1 MKLEGRTA
9 VVTGA
14 SSGIGKAIALEL
26 ARRGCHVAL
35 AARRADRLADTASE
49 CRRYPIDV
57 FVRRTDVSSPDD
69 CHGLIDEVEE
79 QFAPVDILVN
89 NAGFALLDRIDAAD
103 GEDARRMIETNF
115 FGTFH
120 CIQAQLPYM
129 LSRGTGTIVNMSS
142 ITGLMGNAG
151 MGMYG
156 ATKFAVT
163 GMTEAL
169 RDEVIDRGIN
179 VVLICPGTTESE
191 FFLYAERGKIPAA
204 SRLVRGLEP
213 EDVARATCRAIE
225 RDSYRTIIPLTAR
238 LYIRFKEIAPRSAH
252 WLMRKV
258 SALLERR
265 GS

>member
-1 MKLEGRTA
+1 MKLQNRTA
-9 VVTGA
+9 VITGA

-26 ARRGCHVAL
+26 ARNGCNVAI

-49 CRRYPIDV
+49 CREHSVDV
-57 FVRRTDVSSPDD
+57 FVRRTDVTSRDD
-69 CHGLIDEVEE
+69 CFGLIEEVEE
-79 QFAPVDILVN
+79 QFAPVDILIN
-89 NAGFALLDRIDAAD
+89 NAGFALLDRIESAD
-103 GEDARRMIETNF
+103 IEDVRRMVETNI
-115 FGTFH
+115 FGMFH

-129 LSRGTGTIVNMSS
+129 IGRGSGAIVNVSS
-142 ITGLMGNAG
+142 IAGLMGYAG

-169 RDEVIDRGIN
+169 RDEVTDRGIE
-179 VVLICPGTTESE
+179 VLLVCPGTTESE

-204 SRLVRGLEP
+204 SRIVRGLAP

-225 RDSYRTIIPLTAR
+225 RGSYRTIVPRTAAAF
-238 LYIRFKEIAPRSAH
+238 IRFKELAPRPAH

-258 SALLERR
+258 SAMLERR
-265 GS
+265 KS

>member
-1 MKLEGRTA
+1 MKLKGRTA

-14 SSGIGKAIALEL
+14 SSGIGRAIAIEL
-26 ARRGCHVAL
+26 ARHGCNVAI

-49 CRRYPIDV
+49 CRQFASDV
-57 FVRRTDVSSPDD
+57 FVRRTDVSVKED
-69 CHGLIDEVEE
+69 CFAFIEEVEH

-89 NAGFALLDRIDAAD
+89 NAGFALLDRIEAAD
-103 GEDARRMIETNF
+103 TDDVRRMVDTNI
-115 FGTFH
+115 FGTLH
-120 CIQAQLPYM
+120 CTQAQLPFM
-129 LSRGTGTIVNMSS
+129 LARGRGTIVNMSS

-156 ATKFAVT
+156 ATKYAVT

-169 RDEVIDRGIN
+169 RDEVIDRGID

-204 SRLVRGLEP
+204 SQLVKGLEP
-213 EDVARATCRAIE
+213 EDVARATRQAIE
-225 RDSYRTIIPLTAR
+225 RGTYRTIVPTSAAM
-238 LYIRFKEIAPRSAH
+238 YIRFKEIAPRSAH

-258 SALLERR
+258 SAVLERR